1 MKLGQLIECNI
12 RNIFIEKSCAK
23 YAGFDTYYKIVV
35 RDHVWCQDFGIHDV
49 YGQIP
54 KSLY

>member
-35 RDHVWCQDFGIHDV
+35 RDHVLVPRFWHA
-49 YGQIP
+49 
-54 KSLY
+54 